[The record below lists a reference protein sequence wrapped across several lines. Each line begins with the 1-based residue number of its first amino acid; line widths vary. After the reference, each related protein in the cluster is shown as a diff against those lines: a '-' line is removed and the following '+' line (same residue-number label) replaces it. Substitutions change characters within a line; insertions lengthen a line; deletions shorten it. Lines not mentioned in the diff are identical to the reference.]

1 MAGRF
6 LFRALI
12 NPLLR
17 KTELINRLSEYEEK
31 HAGLKENKDHLQ
43 THFRVLRT
51 EMGKQRNKE
60 RELLTKLTLASE
72 EALKRQK
79 SIDEKVLIFLKQG

>member
-1 MAGRF
+1 MSRPTDN
-6 LFRALI
+6 LF
-12 NPLLR
+12 
-17 KTELINRLSEYEEK
+17 SEYEEK

-51 EMGKQRNKE
+51 EMSKQRNKE
-60 RELLTKLTLASE
+60 REMLTKLTLASE

-79 SIDEKVLIFLKQG
+79 SIDEKVFFSQFYFCLKIVLGF

>member
-1 MAGRF
+1 MIKRV
-6 LFRALI
+6 
-12 NPLLR
+12 
-17 KTELINRLSEYEEK
+17 SEYEEK

-79 SIDEKVLIFLKQG
+79 NIDQKVLLYIERLFLNVKSSLRLPKS

>member
-1 MAGRF
+1 MQT
-6 LFRALI
+6 LLI
-12 NPLLR
+12 R
-17 KTELINRLSEYEEK
+17 IGKTELITFVSEYEEK

-43 THFRVLRT
+43 THFRVLRS
-51 EMGKQRNKE
+51 EMSKQRNKE

-79 SIDEKVLIFLKQG
+79 NIDEKVKLYIEMLFLKN